1 MAGNLYGVQLPRN
14 VLAKIMNQGGAY
26 ARPGRIDA
34 SALSRLA
41 RTNPAQAQA
50 IADLAAQGM
59 DADMAA
65 AAVGEAVA
73 AAGGGIRGTKECC
86 AGFDATIAGGAQA
99 VIDVQVQVPFDA
111 RSLWIA
117 SDTASNFTLL
127 ELKLGLGTN
136 LVTSGAAPCQVFSE
150 LGQGIP
156 WQIGVAQVGQSI
168 TMRFANVTTA
178 PSTIRG
184 VWWGTALLP
193 AGQ

>member
-1 MAGNLYGVQLPRN
+1 MSNLYGVQLPRN
-14 VLAKIMNQGGAY
+14 VLSKIMTGAQP
-26 ARPGRIDA
+26 RPGRIDA
-34 SALSRLA
+34 SQLAQLA
-41 RTNPAQAQA
+41 RRAPAQAQA

-59 DADMAA
+59 DADVAA
-65 AAVGEAVA
+65 AAVGEAMA
-73 AAGGGIRGTKECC
+73 AAGAGISGTKECC
-86 AGFDATIAGGAQA
+86 AGFDTLIAGGGQA
-99 VIDVQVQVPFDA
+99 VVDVAVQVPFHA

-156 WQIGVAQVGQSI
+156 WQIGVAQVGQAI
-168 TMRFANVTTA
+168 TMRFNNVTTA
-178 PSTIRG
+178 PSRIRG